1 MAGPPVGKSTV
12 SISPSPTGVIAISPD
27 PHPTLS
33 RKRHTFTRNGKP
45 FPLLFGASPRGVD
58 FSIQFHNF
66 SLSALSVRLDHA
78 VQIGP
83 PATLDAGRE
92 MDAFLVAV
100 TLPTF
105 LNTIAMF
112 TAVSAPVPFLNRVLK
127 NRTDVIASLPSR
139 SGGDQ
144 RE

>member
-1 MAGPPVGKSTV
+1 M
-12 SISPSPTGVIAISPD
+12 
-27 PHPTLS
+27 
-33 RKRHTFTRNGKP
+33 
-45 FPLLFGASPRGVD
+45 
-58 FSIQFHNF
+58 
-66 SLSALSVRLDHA
+66 
-78 VQIGP
+78 QIGP